1 MRLKTLIAILLCLSI
16 CGLAFSQSKNRG
28 RKKTPEGQRGY
39 SNIELQYGQDRH
51 CYTFDVKGGEV
62 SWDYSGPDGSRTG
75 TFRCNGSVNG
85 NVIASE
91 CKGVVNWYFTWK
103 FVSEMVDKKGSFD
116 KFAYNMA
123 IQSIEAS
130 LIEFEKARETSPEA
144 YNRIQHSYLELKN
157 AEGKGEQALW
167 RTIVSLAAE
176 DHTLAVADLHDY
188 NF

>member
-51 CYTFDVKGGEV
+51 CYTFVVKGGEV
-62 SWDYSGPDGSRTG
+62 SWDYSGPDGSRNG

-91 CKGVVNWYFTWK
+91 CKGVVNWCFFLK
-103 FVSEMVDKKGSFD
+103 FVTEMVDADAVLPGS
-116 KFAYNMA
+116 YNMA
-123 IQSIEAS
+123 IQALETS
-130 LIEFEKARETSPEA
+130 LSEFECARETSMDA
-144 YNRIQHSYLELKN
+144 YVRVRDTLLELKN
-157 AEGKGEQALW
+157 AEGKGKNALR
-167 RTIVSLAAE
+167 RTLS
-176 DHTLAVADLHDY
+176 AVAARDGRLKVADFPEY